1 MGIEIEPKKA
11 YSIHPMTKEYIGETV
26 ADPDPLVPDN
36 WLIPA
41 GAYLEEPPVGGQN
54 ETAVMGDNGWELL
67 PDFRG
72 TLFSKVDGAE
82 VLHEAFGPAPEGFT
96 DVPRPSALHV
106 WSDSGWVVD
115 ADLVA
120 AEAIAKAMVER
131 DGSLAL
137 AAIRIAPLADAVD
150 LGDASDEDVSS
161 LRQWKQ
167 YRVALNRIEQQAGFP
182 LNIEWPVA
190 PS

>member
-54 ETAVMGDNGWELL
+54 ETAVMGDKGWELL

-82 VLHEAFGPAPEGFT
+82 VLHEAFGPAPEGLT

-120 AEAIAKAMVER
+120 AEAIAKVTVER
-131 DGSLAL
+131 DSLLAL
-137 AAIRIAPLADAVD
+137 AAVRIAPLADAVD
-150 LGDASDEDVSS
+150 LGDASDEDVIS
-161 LRQWKQ
+161 LKKWKQ
-167 YRVALNRIEQQAGFP
+167 YRVALNRINQQTGYP
-182 LNIEWPVA
+182 TEIEWPTE